1 MYATDK
7 VLFELKIMK
16 QAGHTLSAFACSS
29 LKKYIVFIV
38 LTPQSSKRALLSCSE
53 VHGNDSIL
61 VTRMRFT
68 VWLRAR
74 AQMKQCSITT
84 REAA

>member
-1 MYATDK
+1 M
-7 VLFELKIMK
+7 LKIMK
-16 QAGHTLSAFACSS
+16 QAEPHTQRIRMLKPERNTHFVCRPTVELSICSG
-29 LKKYIVFIV
+29 
-38 LTPQSSKRALLSCSE
+38 

-84 REAA
+84 C